1 MKYSKL
7 KKTTAVVLSA
17 LTLTSAMA
25 LTPTTAFA
33 TQGKITYTFTGD
45 EKAESGYAQGKIQ
58 LSSLPEG
65 KYYLYWADDNNALQG
80 YYEIAQVNVKG
91 GAGSFTFGDHTA
103 IPVDAKKLIATTSK
117 KNTSVNNAVA
127 VYDIPKSKQQKYTS
141 KDANYTFMNYSD
153 IHIDIANNQYYKYS
167 ELHWEKALETAVNKN
182 AEFIVTAGDNITNG
196 EGPGKEFDKYQE
208 ILGSSDFSNPVYE
221 ASGNHEIRTGERKA
235 LLSTFVTATGLDGN
249 KETIEENKPYYS
261 FEEPKTGDLFIVMAL
276 EYKYDPQSGDEFS
289 KEQLDWLENL
299 LEENYNKNKNIYLI
313 QHALI
318 EGYGAGDDEDN
329 YYTVP
334 LSPDYDST
342 NRFRKIIENYKDII
356 WISGHTHIALK
367 YGYNYSNMNDTAC
380 HMIHDSSV
388 CCPTTL
394 NYSSHNLSYSAH
406 DDEELKDM
414 SEGYYVQV
422 FDDRSIFYGENL
434 YHNMI
439 YPNACYVV
447 EGCRSTYEEK
457 KAENEKVVPTG
468 KLPEVAELSAFSTQ
482 LLQMPKSFTY
492 KNITAEDITSISNT
506 AKDVLEN
513 FYPFSSYN
521 SYQAL
526 KSAIKTADSKP
537 LVQSYKDIS
546 TAYVEFLPYTY
557 SGEMDIYFVNTKNW
571 EKVYAHLWSAKNDNG
586 EPGVEMTQVGTNEEG
601 FTVYKTKVNYNMY
614 KQVIFGDGGD
624 TELTEEQ
631 TLSGEEN
638 QMFTAN
644 SHDPSAPYFC
654 LTGKYGA
661 NEN

>member
-7 KKTTAVVLSA
+7 KKTAAIALSA
-17 LTLTSAMA
+17 LTLTSAMV
-25 LTPTTAFA
+25 LTPSTAFA
-33 TQGKITYTFTGD
+33 AQGKITYTFKGD
-45 EKAESGYAQGKIQ
+45 EKAKSGYAQGKIQ
-58 LSSLPEG
+58 LSSLSDG
-65 KYYLYWADDNNALQG
+65 KYYLYWADDYNALKG
-80 YYEIAQVNVKG
+80 YYEIAQVQVKG
-91 GAGSFTFGDHTA
+91 GKGSFTFGDHTA
-103 IPVDAKKLIATTSK
+103 IPVDATKLIATTSNK
-117 KNTSVNNAVA
+117 STSVNNAVA
-127 VYDIPKSKQQKYTS
+127 VYDIPKAKQQKYTLE
-141 KDANYTFMNYSD
+141 DANYTFMNYSD
-153 IHIDIANNQYYKYS
+153 IHIDVANNQYYKFS
-167 ELHWEKALETAVNKN
+167 ELHWEKALETAVNKK

-196 EGPGKEFDKYQE
+196 EGPGKEYDKYQE
-208 ILGSSDFSNPVYE
+208 ILENSDFANPVYE
-221 ASGNHEIRTGERKA
+221 AAGNHELRTGERKA
-235 LLSTFVTATGLDGN
+235 LLSTFINATGLDGN
-249 KETIEENKPYYS
+249 KETIEKNKPYYS

-276 EYKYDPQSGDEFS
+276 EYKYDPQDGDEFS
-289 KEQLDWLENL
+289 KEQLQWLRNL
-299 LEENYNKNKNIYLI
+299 LKENYNKNKNIYII

-318 EGYGAGDDEDN
+318 QGYGAGDDEDN

-334 LSPDYDST
+334 LSPEYDTT
-342 NRFRKIIENYKDII
+342 NQFRKIIETYKDII

-367 YGYNYSNMNDTAC
+367 YGYNYSNMNDTSC
-380 HMIHDSSV
+380 NMIHDSSV

-394 NYSSHNLSYSAH
+394 NYSSHNLSYAAH
-406 DDEELKDM
+406 DEEELKDM

-447 EGCRSTYEEK
+447 EGCRNTYEKKNIEK
-457 KAENEKVVPTG
+457 KTSTV
-468 KLPEVAELSAFSTQ
+468 KLPDISQLSALSTQ

-492 KNITAEDITSISNT
+492 KDINSEDLESLTKY

-526 KSAIKTADSKP
+526 KSAVKTADKKD
-537 LVQSYKDIS
+537 LTKAYKDIS

-557 SGEMDIYFVNTKNW
+557 SGETDVYFVNTKGW

-586 EPGVEMTQVGTNEEG
+586 NPGVEMEQVGTNEEG

-614 KQVIFGDGGD
+614 KQVVFGDGGD

-631 TLSGEEN
+631 TLSGKEN
-638 QMFTAN
+638 QMFIAN
-644 SHDPSAPYFC
+644 SHDPKAPYFC
-654 LTGKYGA
+654 LTGKY
-661 NEN
+661 E